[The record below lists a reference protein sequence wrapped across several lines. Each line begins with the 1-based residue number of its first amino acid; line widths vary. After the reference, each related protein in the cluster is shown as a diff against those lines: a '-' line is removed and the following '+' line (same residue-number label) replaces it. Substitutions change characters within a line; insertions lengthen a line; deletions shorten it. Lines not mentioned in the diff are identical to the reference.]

1 MSAEGSDCSV
11 PGYCTM
17 CDETVGLQPA
27 INTVPKMLWP
37 GPFTRVHCS
46 SERLVF

>member
-17 CDETVGLQPA
+17 YDETVGLQPA
-27 INTVPKMLWP
+27 INTVPEMLWP

-46 SERLVF
+46 SELLVF